1 MPSTLVHVAL
11 GGLLAAALLPDRY
24 ATRGTVAVVLVAAAL
39 PDLDSFVSPFLGGA
53 HRSLGHNLLL
63 PTLAGLALAY
73 DLRVRDRS
81 LLRTRFGAHGGT
93 VAWTALATFV
103 VAGVGLDLVTNGAN
117 LLWPLHD
124 QFFTL
129 NGDALVSNRRG
140 FVQTFVD
147 LSPAEPRPARTT
159 RTLHFSTGVDP
170 SPSPGAESGDVERV
184 FPVVNGGWQLLLVA
198 AGGLATA
205 SKLRRGARTVE

>member
-24 ATRGTVAVVLVAAAL
+24 ATRGAIAVVLLTAAL
-39 PDLDSFVSPFLGGA
+39 PDADSFVSPFLGGA

-81 LLRTRFGAHGGT
+81 LLRARFGPGSGS
-93 VAWTALATFV
+93 VAWTALGAFV

-117 LLWPLHD
+117 LLWPVHD
-124 QFFTL
+124 QFYTVD
-129 NGDALVSNRRG
+129 GDVLVSSERG
-140 FVQTFVD
+140 VVHTFVD
-147 LSPAEPRPARTT
+147 LSPAEPQPARTT
-159 RTLHFSTGVDP
+159 RNLHYSTGVDP
-170 SPSPGAESGDVERV
+170 SLSPGAESRHVERV

-198 AGGLATA
+198 AGGLASA
-205 SKLRRGARTVE
+205 LKLRRGPGAIE